1 MLRLKV
7 KRIRQ
12 GLHPSEMVVAVDTAD
27 GREELVVD
35 ARSLKDDSL
44 SVGYPIGSDDDH
56 LLIELPRETMRG
68 AWRVWVPRTA
78 TVQETAQDA
87 A

>member
-7 KRIRQ
+7 KKIRE
-12 GLHPSEMVVAVDTAD
+12 GLHPSEMVVAVNTTS

-35 ARSLKDDSL
+35 SRSLKDDSL
-44 SVGYPIGSDDDH
+44 SVGYPVGSNADH
-56 LLIELPRETMRG
+56 LLVELPRETMRG
-68 AWRVWVPRTA
+68 AWRVWVPRA
-78 TVQETAQDA
+78 ETVQEAAQSA